1 MMLTK
6 AGLKLWASGMLATL
20 TMSGFGLLFA
30 EATEQWS
37 LAEAAFLWL
46 LVAPMVV
53 GLLQRW
59 FWLR

>member
-6 AGLKLWASGMLATL
+6 AGFKLWASGMLATL

-30 EATEQWS
+30 DASEQWS
-37 LAEAAFLWL
+37 LVEAVILW
-46 LVAPMVV
+46 VVIAPMVV

-59 FWLR
+59 LWR